1 MATSP
6 DSARQPGARE
16 GAPRVPFLVPIFNPI
31 AQRLLRVGIPLGP
44 NALLTVRGRKSG
56 QLRTTPIAL
65 VEVNGRRW
73 VQSPFGEV
81 NWVRNLREA
90 GEATITINRRS
101 EPVEAVELSPTDTA
115 RFFKEVLRPYVG
127 RIPMGRWLVWL
138 LGGGEI
144 LSNPDAA
151 AARHPVFELRPR

>member
-1 MATSP
+1 MAMSP
-6 DSARQPGARE
+6 DSVREPRQGA
-16 GAPRVPFLVPIFNPI
+16 ARVPFLVPIFNPI

-101 EPVEAVELSPTDTA
+101 EAVEAVELSPTDTA

-127 RIPMGRWLVWL
+127 RIPMGRWLVSL
-138 LGGGEI
+138 LGGGEV

-151 AARHPVFELRPR
+151 AARHPVFELRAR